1 ERMAVQARTFTRWIN
16 LVLQRSDPPA
26 AVHDLFKDIQDG
38 RILMA
43 LLEQLSGSKLL
54 YRFRSPPQRI
64 FRLKNISEV
73 LTFLA
78 DKQVKAWWSRLC
90 CDPCSWLNLCLRL
103 PPGAAAPHARLC
115 CCRWRPFC
123 CSPPGLERHPPFPGR
138 SLWTVS
144 VCQAE
149 ARLIRSALVQVKQV
163 VGGLPGHDG
172 GTVRALLQRVQRCT
186 SRFGVEVHDFG
197 RSWRSG
203 LAFLALVKSV
213 NPALVDL
220 SASWSREPGEN
231 LQQAFAIA
239 RSSLDVAP
247 LLEPDDLLGRVTDE
261 PSIIT
266 YVSMFFQR

>member
-1 ERMAVQARTFTRWIN
+1 DERMAVQARTFTRWIN

-78 DKQVKAWWSRLC
+78 DKQVQLPHMHASAVVDG
-90 CDPCSWLNLCLRL
+90 DPSVVLRL
-103 PPGAAAPHARLC
+103 VWSVILHFQAGLSGRSASARL
-115 CCRWRPFC
+115 R
-123 CSPPGLERHPPFPGR
+123 PGL
-138 SLWTVS
+138 
-144 VCQAE
+144 
-149 ARLIRSALVQVKQV
+149 SAPVKQV

-266 YVSMFFQR
+266 YVSMFFQ